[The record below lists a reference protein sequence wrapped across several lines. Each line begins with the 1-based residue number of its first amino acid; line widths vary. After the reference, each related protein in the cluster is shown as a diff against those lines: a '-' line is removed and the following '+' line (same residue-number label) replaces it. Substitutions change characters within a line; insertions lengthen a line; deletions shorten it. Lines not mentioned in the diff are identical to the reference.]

1 MDIHKHILA
10 EGIADIAEQRAVG
23 SWGIYAAGITSF
35 SECVLCW
42 MPGRGGWVS
51 CAVVLHYN

>member
-23 SWGIYAAGITSF
+23 SGSLYAAGIASF
-35 SECVLCW
+35 PECVLCW
-42 MPGRGGWVS
+42 VPGRGGRVS
-51 CAVVLHYN
+51 CAVV

>member
-23 SWGIYAAGITSF
+23 SGGLYAAGIASF
-35 SECVLCW
+35 SECVLCG
-42 MPGRGGWVS
+42 MPDRGGWVS
-51 CAVVLHYN
+51 RAVVAL

>member
-10 EGIADIAEQRAVG
+10 EGIADIAEQRVVG
-23 SWGIYAAGITSF
+23 SRGIYAAGIASF
-35 SECVLCW
+35 SECMLCC

-51 CAVVLHYN
+51 RAVV

>member
-10 EGIADIAEQRAVG
+10 EGIADIAEQRVVG
-23 SWGIYAAGITSF
+23 SRGIYAAGIASF

-42 MPGRGGWVS
+42 TPGKRGWVS
-51 CAVVLHYN
+51 CAVVLQFD